1 MSQSKPNPPTGTPEA
16 RPASRDKQLADS
28 FPASDP
34 PSTSAPQSTEPARK
48 PPHLLL
54 YRVVAAEQVEH
65 AFDDGPGFEGGR
77 WTSPGR
83 RAIYASLSPAGA
95 LLEFVAHLDGDA
107 PRELRMAV
115 ASVPADCVHPCGAV
129 PEDWDQRPYR
139 EHVRRVG
146 DCWLDAG
153 PSFGL
158 FVPSALSP
166 RERNV
171 LLNLG
176 HEDRDKLDVLS
187 ADVVALDERLCRR

>member
-1 MSQSKPNPPTGTPEA
+1 MRAVPEKS
-16 RPASRDKQLADS
+16 P
-28 FPASDP
+28 FG
-34 PSTSAPQSTEPARK
+34 RK
-48 PPHLLL
+48 PSV
-54 YRVVAAEQVEH
+54 RSATRT
-65 AFDDGPGFEGGR
+65 GPSGR
-77 WTSPGR
+77 QAVSP
-83 RAIYASLSPAGA
+83 YASLSPAGA
-95 LLEFVAHLDGDA
+95 VLEFVAHLDGET

-139 EHVRRVG
+139 AHVRRVG

>member
-1 MSQSKPNPPTGTPEA
+1 MIPSKPSPPDRSADLPA
-16 RPASRDKQLADS
+16 ASRDKQVADS

-34 PSTSAPQSTEPARK
+34 PSTSAPQAPEPARK

-54 YRVVAAEQVEH
+54 YRVVAADQAER
-65 AFDDGPGFEGGR
+65 AFDHAGDAEGGR

-83 RAIYASLSPAGA
+83 PAIYASLSPAGA
-95 LLEFVAHLDGDA
+95 MLEFLAHLDGAA

-115 ASVPADCVHPCGAV
+115 ASVPADCVHPAGAV
-129 PEDWDQRPYR
+129 PEDWNQRPYR

-153 PSFGL
+153 ASFGL

-171 LLNLG
+171 VLNPA
-176 HEDRDKLDVLS
+176 HDDRDKLDVLA
-187 ADVVALDERLCRR
+187 ADLVALDERLCR